1 MKEYE
6 IVRDAQVLHDE
17 NVGCVLP
24 LAVELLALELPSNHE
39 FVHRHGRQPEDR
51 RDLVAEVKSSFA
63 VSDKSVARAVL
74 QDVAK
79 LPKRLGST
87 PLRKRLGA

>member
-24 LAVELLALELPSNHE
+24 LAVELLALELASNHK
-39 FVHRHGRQPEDR
+39 FIHCLGRQPEDR

-63 VSDKSVARAVL
+63 VQIKAWHARAAGRR
-74 QDVAK
+74 QVAK
-79 LPKRLGST
+79 ALGST